1 MKVQRVNYE
10 GFTQIF
16 PRQSVAMTATRTN
29 ELILFVIKVFC
40 LNPYY

>member
-16 PRQSVAMTATRTN
+16 PRQSVAVTAARTN
-29 ELILFVIKVFC
+29 ELIMFEMIVVF
-40 LNPYY
+40 